1 MKHEKLIDDEEWRF
15 LLTGGIGLDN
25 PHSNPTTWLPIKSW
39 DEICRVDELPAFK
52 DIRKKFL
59 SYKDQWKNIYDSKDP
74 SNEKLPGEF
83 QERLSLFQRML
94 LLRCLRPDK
103 VITFALLV
111 YLHVKPVHSGMDIY
125 LSEFNFYLSGDS
137 SSAEL
142 CEREVGS
149 AIHRASTI

>member
-103 VITFALLV
+103 VITFAFLV
-111 YLHVKPVHSGMDIY
+111 YLHVKPVYSGMDI
-125 LSEFNFYLSGDS
+125 S
-137 SSAEL
+137 
-142 CEREVGS
+142 
-149 AIHRASTI
+149 IWI